1 MGKTAK
7 IMEWNNE
14 YEKYSEEQRK
24 LIEHLP
30 MKPGEILAKFKRA
43 AGSGAE
49 TMNLLADLNG
59 CDRKTI
65 GMILEMELSVE
76 QSSRV
81 KKEKEKKVEQKTTRK
96 TTTKAKREKVPA
108 LIWNVIEREYKD
120 CNERIDSLKRELN
133 CAEKALV
140 SFADFLDKHEAE

>member
-65 GMILEMELSVE
+65 GMIL
-76 QSSRV
+76 
-81 KKEKEKKVEQKTTRK
+81 
-96 TTTKAKREKVPA
+96 
-108 LIWNVIEREYKD
+108 
-120 CNERIDSLKRELN
+120 
-133 CAEKALV
+133 
-140 SFADFLDKHEAE
+140 